1 MTQHQSDFNTLRAEL
16 RALPRGSLLLIAE
29 RAVELVSVDQLGALL
44 ADIMQINVDP
54 TDARSDDPATNVGTS
69 LLDEVRSFHD
79 GAMNGEFYEHV
90 EINNTG
96 RQEQSRSTD
105 AFVAEFDR
113 LMRRCVGA
121 QSAGIK
127 QGVRVSF
134 ELGVRDCF
142 ELLFALLRH
151 IDEGNDDVL
160 AFSDDGSSLDVGVNW
175 RVVLPAYFECVAET
189 EAASPE
195 EFVRAVDEAIAEFA
209 EHERPLFMAAAHTTA
224 NDAQRIAMTSRR
236 AK

>member
-54 TDARSDDPATNVGTS
+54 TDARSDDPATIVGTS

-96 RQEQSRSTD
+96 RQEQS
-105 AFVAEFDR
+105 
-113 LMRRCVGA
+113 
-121 QSAGIK
+121 
-127 QGVRVSF
+127 
-134 ELGVRDCF
+134 
-142 ELLFALLRH
+142 
-151 IDEGNDDVL
+151 
-160 AFSDDGSSLDVGVNW
+160 GSL
-175 RVVLPAYFECVAET
+175 C
-189 EAASPE
+189 
-195 EFVRAVDEAIAEFA
+195 
-209 EHERPLFMAAAHTTA
+209 
-224 NDAQRIAMTSRR
+224 
-236 AK
+236 

>member
-54 TDARSDDPATNVGTS
+54 TDARSDDPATIVGTS

-96 RQEQSRSTD
+96 RQEQSGGTD
-105 AFVAEFDR
+105 AFIAEFDR
-113 LMRRCVGA
+113 LMRNCVRA
-121 QSAGIK
+121 SEDDIEPAVPESFWQE
-127 QGVRVSF
+127 VRN
-134 ELGVRDCF
+134 CF

-151 IDEGNDDVL
+151 IDEGNDDVVFF
-160 AFSDDGSSLDVGVNW
+160 ADDGSSRDVGVNW
-175 RVVLPAYFECVAET
+175 RLVLPAYFKCLAET

-195 EFVRAVDEAIAEFA
+195 KFSRAVGQVIAEFA
-209 EHERPLFMAAAHTTA
+209 GQDRARYMDAAYTAA
-224 NDAQRIAMTSRR
+224 NDAQRTALTSR
-236 AK
+236 